1 MLNKK
6 RENSEGSLMNS
17 FRKNVTP
24 ALAAL
29 ACLALL
35 AMAAVSVAAAQA
47 PPAQPPAAQAPQ
59 GGGRGAAP
67 AGAPADQPQ
76 GGRTL
81 MANAPTK
88 IPAPSL
94 AKPVTPEAT
103 PDADGFIPRWFLLEP
118 IPAPSLLQNAVQ
130 AEVKKEYFPN
140 QFTVIPHDGDKVTV
154 DGKELT
160 WHAVQSKKFN
170 VNLYHFAREY
180 GRSAE
185 NALFWTVTVV
195 NSPKDMPNVRLA
207 AGSNAASVW
216 WLNGEEVLGIY
227 GERQTT
233 IDDGVSK
240 RLTLKKGPNVLRGA
254 VINAGGATDFCVR
267 FLDADDKPLKGYTVS
282 LSAPGK

>member
-1 MLNKK
+1 
-6 RENSEGSLMNS
+6 MNS
-17 FRKNVTP
+17 LRKNFIP

-35 AMAAVSVAAAQA
+35 AIAAVSIAAAQA
-47 PPAQPPAAQAPQ
+47 PPPAQTPAGQAAAAQ
-59 GGGRGAAP
+59 G
-67 AGAPADQPQ
+67 

-88 IPAPSL
+88 IPAASL
-94 AKPVTPEAT
+94 MKPATPETT

-118 IPAPSLLQNAVQ
+118 VPAPSLLQNAVQ

-160 WHAVQSKKFN
+160 WHAVQSKLFN

-180 GRSAE
+180 GKSAE
-185 NALFWTVTVV
+185 NALFWTVTIV
-195 NSPKDMPNVRLA
+195 NCPKDMPNVRLA

-254 VINAGGATDFCVR
+254 VINAGGATDFCAR
-267 FLDADDKPLKGYTVS
+267 FLDANDKPLKGYTIS
-282 LSAPGK
+282 LSQK

>member
-1 MLNKK
+1 MVNKK
-6 RENSEGSLMNS
+6 RENSEGFFMNS
-17 FRKNVTP
+17 FRKNFTP
-24 ALAAL
+24 ALVAL

-35 AMAAVSVAAAQA
+35 AMAAAAQVPAGQA
-47 PPAQPPAAQAPQ
+47 PPAQAPQ

-67 AGAPADQPQ
+67 AGAPADQAQ

-88 IPAPSL
+88 IPAASL
-94 AKPVTPEAT
+94 MKPITPTAA
-103 PDADGFIPRWFLLEP
+103 PDADGFIPRWLLLEP
-118 IPAPSLLQNAVQ
+118 IPSPSLLQNAVQ
-130 AEVKKEYFPN
+130 TAVKKEYFPN
-140 QFTVIPHDGDKVTV
+140 QFTVIPKDGDKVTV
-154 DGKELT
+154 NGKELT
-160 WHAVQSKKFN
+160 WYAVDTKKFN
-170 VNLYHFAREY
+170 VNLYHFAREK
-180 GRSAE
+180 GMSAE
-185 NALFWTVTVV
+185 NVMFWAVTVV
-195 NSPKDMPNVRLA
+195 NAPKDMPNVRLA

-267 FLDADDKPLKGYTVS
+267 FLDENDKPLKGYTVS
-282 LSAPGK
+282 LSVK